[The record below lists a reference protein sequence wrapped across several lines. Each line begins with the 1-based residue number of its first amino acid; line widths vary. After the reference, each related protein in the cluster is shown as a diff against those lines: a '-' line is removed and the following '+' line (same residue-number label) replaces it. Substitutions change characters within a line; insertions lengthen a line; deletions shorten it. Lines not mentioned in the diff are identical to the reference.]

1 MTPEEIA
8 KSLEEEEIQT
18 TSSLSLS
25 QEKSLKT
32 KDNPDVLAICEE
44 MDRIP
49 APEEPVLPRIAG
61 TGRSGHRYRPI
72 VEDTSPPIGLSGLA
86 SRVSMST
93 RDVSTRVPLRL
104 PQEAPRQRF
113 IKLLPDSGRVQF
125 VNRAATAPRQAPTTP
140 PPPAAP
146 TPRPTLSAPVQKS
159 APLNAPRIL
168 DL

>member
-8 KSLEEEEIQT
+8 QSLDEEESQT
-18 TSSLSLS
+18 TSSLAFSP
-25 QEKSLKT
+25 EKPHKT
-32 KDNPDVLAICEE
+32 KENTDVLAICEE
-44 MDRIP
+44 MDRVP

-72 VEDTSPPIGLSGLA
+72 VEDTSPIGLSDLA

-93 RDVSTRVPLRL
+93 REVSTRVPLRL

-125 VNRAATAPRQAPTTP
+125 VNRAATAPRQAPTAP

-146 TPRPTLSAPVQKS
+146 PTPTVSAPAQKS